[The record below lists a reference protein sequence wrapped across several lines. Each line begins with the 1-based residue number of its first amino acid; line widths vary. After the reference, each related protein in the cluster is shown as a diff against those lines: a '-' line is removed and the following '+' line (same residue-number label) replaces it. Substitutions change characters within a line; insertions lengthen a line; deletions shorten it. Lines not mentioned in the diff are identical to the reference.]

1 MLKACLGGERLLCLA
16 EKGCWQIKNTR
27 GRSTQKGKQFFA
39 PPRAEKGSTVNPE
52 YRIQPKADQ
61 HFPRF
66 CHIPDT
72 CGLSTPFAR
81 RRKIGQQPFRGG
93 SQTTYLWLLIIY
105 LALPGPTPI
114 TPMPAHSGCAWLL
127 PTLPCYLLHLLVLC
141 HHPHTCSLVLTAHR
155 FPFYFSLVCLPVAL
169 QVSILAAT
177 DVAEGGAPHS

>member
-72 CGLSTPFAR
+72 SGLSPPFAR
-81 RRKIGQQPFRGG
+81 RRKIGQQPFRAG
-93 SQTTYLWLLIIY
+93 SQTTYLVFLIIW
-105 LALPGPTPI
+105 LCGPAWLHTDASSFWVSLAASNALMALAASPCALPPLSY
-114 TPMPAHSGCAWLL
+114 MVSD
-127 PTLPCYLLHLLVLC
+127 
-141 HHPHTCSLVLTAHR
+141 AHR
-155 FPFYFSLVCLPVAL
+155 SP
-169 QVSILAAT
+169 VSILFLSGLLAGCSADVHPCGAT
-177 DVAEGGAPHS
+177 